1 MELVKFGYT
10 DTAYF
15 ISQTKSVQTTLESL
29 RVDFAVKYKDIE
41 LNSLFMSADQ
51 KTSFREFSALKK
63 LDVPTPFLLDRS
75 DVSLS
80 CPPQELPPNLETLVL
95 CYPSTETIEDWLG
108 LFLRP
113 QEFQK
118 TSHLQ
123 NFRELILSCHSRV
136 GYPTKF
142 FKREYDDI
150 WYSIH
155 TVLYIH
161 CSTFCQNTN
170 TRRNLFQS
178 PPSAESPTADEHGE
192 EETDDMNDD
201 EMEI

>member
-1 MELVKFGYT
+1 MLQLTSPHNNTRVPILHRYGTCKIGYT

-80 CPPQELPPNLETLVL
+80 CPPQELPPNLESLAL
-95 CYPSTETIEDWLG
+95 CCPNNMPNKDRLG
-108 LFLRP
+108 LFLHP
-113 QEFQK
+113 QE
-118 TSHLQ
+118 
-123 NFRELILSCHSRV
+123 
-136 GYPTKF
+136 
-142 FKREYDDI
+142 
-150 WYSIH
+150 
-155 TVLYIH
+155 
-161 CSTFCQNTN
+161 
-170 TRRNLFQS
+170 
-178 PPSAESPTADEHGE
+178 
-192 EETDDMNDD
+192 
-201 EMEI
+201 